1 MGNKLVFQLCM
12 GSNLQ
17 SRKIV
22 LYLLAKLTSKYNKV
36 RQFRLVE
43 MEEFMFERMC
53 LLAFITYISNSKLC
67 QSCVY

>member
-36 RQFRLVE
+36 RHFRLVE

-53 LLAFITYISNSKLC
+53 LLAFITYSF
-67 QSCVY
+67 